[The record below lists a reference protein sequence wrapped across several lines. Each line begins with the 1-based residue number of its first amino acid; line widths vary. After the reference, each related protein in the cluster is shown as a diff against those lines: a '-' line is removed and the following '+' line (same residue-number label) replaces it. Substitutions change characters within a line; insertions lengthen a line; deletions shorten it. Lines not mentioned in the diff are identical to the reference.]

1 MPTSAA
7 GEPLARGRGLTFSYA
22 KGEAALHG
30 VDVELPSGTIT
41 AIVGANGAGK
51 TTLLRILAGN
61 LEPTAGE
68 VVVLGLPRPA
78 RARGAARRRLREQS
92 TYVPQE
98 IALDPEMTG
107 RECLDLMAT
116 LYGLAGRERRRR
128 IEEVAERCG
137 ITPYLDRRVQALSGG
152 LRRRFHLAAGML
164 HAPRLLLLDEPGAGL
179 DADAGAALWADLVRR
194 AREGAAVAVIT
205 HELEAAERHADAVL
219 ILERGELVAAGR
231 PADLAAALAPS
242 PPPGVPALAEVFRR
256 RTGRDLAALRP
267 PAGSRGGGRR

>member
-1 MPTSAA
+1 MSTSAA

-22 KGEAALHG
+22 RGEAALHG
-30 VDVELPSGTIT
+30 VDVELPSGTVTVI
-41 AIVGANGAGK
+41 AGANGAGK

-61 LEPTAGE
+61 LEPTSGE

-116 LYGLAGRERRRR
+116 LYGPVGNERRRR
-128 IEEVAERCG
+128 IEEVAERCAV
-137 ITPYLDRRVQALSGG
+137 TPYLDRRVQALSGG
-152 LRRRFHLAAGML
+152 LRRRFHLAAGLL
-164 HAPRLLLLDEPGAGL
+164 HEPRLLLLDEPGVGL
-179 DADAGAALWADLVRR
+179 DADAGAALWADLLRR
-194 AREGAAVAVIT
+194 AHDGAAVAVVT

-219 ILERGELVAAGR
+219 ILERGELV
-231 PADLAAALAPS
+231 
-242 PPPGVPALAEVFRR
+242 
-256 RTGRDLAALRP
+256 
-267 PAGSRGGGRR
+267 GSRGGDRR